1 MCWRSRVRVVGP
13 VTESRL
19 GRLLPCVETEALETD
34 ATFRQHLASGDVRRA
49 AEWLVRNLA
58 DDVLGLCAAMVR
70 DRSAAED
77 LAQDVFGRAFASLPE
92 FRGEASIRTWL
103 LTIARNRCIDHLRRA
118 RRDPWAGAP
127 ADDAGP
133 DAQPD
138 DAPLPPERLLH
149 RDDIEAALDA
159 LSEGERALV
168 ILRYRHGLE
177 YEELASAFGLKEG
190 TVRMRISRALG
201 RMREALLAREPE
213 AAIGGLLESA
223 APRRAP
229 MPPQAS
235 GMTAPRVGATPP
247 IPRAAAAA
255 PTPSQSQA
263 QSFGA
268 NRAAPP
274 PRPGAPAAP
283 PAMRP
288 APSAPSSAPPSMPA
302 APARVLPTPPWMYQL
317 ATALKQTATDTAV
330 SLRDRL
336 LAAAS
341 SL

>member
-1 MCWRSRVRVVGP
+1 M
-13 VTESRL
+13 
-19 GRLLPCVETEALETD
+19 ETAALETD

-58 DDVLGLCAAMVR
+58 DDVLGLCVAMVR

-77 LAQDVFGRAFASLPE
+77 LAQDVFGRAFSSLPE
-92 FRGEASIRTWL
+92 FRGEASVRTWL
-103 LTIARNRCIDHLRRA
+103 LTIARNRCIDHLRRV

-201 RMREALLAREPE
+201 RMREALLAREPQ
-213 AAIGGLLESA
+213 AMAGGLLESA
-223 APRRAP
+223 APRRAVVPAQARGMPAPKP
-229 MPPQAS
+229 M
-235 GMTAPRVGATPP
+235 
-247 IPRAAAAA
+247 
-255 PTPSQSQA
+255 
-263 QSFGA
+263 
-268 NRAAPP
+268 AAPP
-274 PRPGAPAAP
+274 SVNAARAPVPTGAPAPRAPEKVPPAMAP
-283 PAMRP
+283 PAMPRPSP
-288 APSAPSSAPPSMPA
+288 APLAGSGAPPPA
-302 APARVLPTPPWMYQL
+302 YASPAPRVLPTPPWMYQL